1 MFFDC
6 PCKIIA
12 TIKKELL
19 LLGELYLVLGIWTL
33 QEVLFVRFS
42 EAAWLLLVL
51 RVFRWS
57 LSCLA
62 PLGPEFLP
70 LGPRG
75 QKLAGAA
82 KRAGRGEK
90 KILKYCLTF
99 NKVSTWFTKLNL
111 SFKRYGIE
119 WILFKT
125 FQDLQIL
132 WHRKKL
138 CLVCLKNHSDI
149 PRGSL
154 LVDWWA
160 RFLHSKTPLIRKIL
174 LASNHSCLCVPLE
187 VRGPMMLLPPLPIIL
202 IFSGRLSRFQTWFP
216 SRQSPIPT
224 AEHCGR
230 PLLHLVCSLR
240 PLEWRWWGAEEGMGR
255 GYQVII
261 VTGHIFWDCTAT
273 GEEWKNIVLCVC
285 GSFGHRS
292 WRELCVWL
300 DASLAVLELNQ
311 CFNFI
316 LNQLE
321 KRHITVKTNVVTCN
335 ACDMTWLNAGLPVFG
350 TGIVLAERVSA
361 LGIASQPAETGATI
375 GPICKIKQTILSC
388 TINTHI
394 KTLTCRKTAE
404 GKFHN

>member
-1 MFFDC
+1 
-6 PCKIIA
+6 
-12 TIKKELL
+12 
-19 LLGELYLVLGIWTL
+19 
-33 QEVLFVRFS
+33 
-42 EAAWLLLVL
+42 
-51 RVFRWS
+51 
-57 LSCLA
+57 
-62 PLGPEFLP
+62 
-70 LGPRG
+70 
-75 QKLAGAA
+75 
-82 KRAGRGEK
+82 
-90 KILKYCLTF
+90 
-99 NKVSTWFTKLNL
+99 
-111 SFKRYGIE
+111 
-119 WILFKT
+119 
-125 FQDLQIL
+125 
-132 WHRKKL
+132 
-138 CLVCLKNHSDI
+138 
-149 PRGSL
+149 
-154 LVDWWA
+154 
-160 RFLHSKTPLIRKIL
+160 
-174 LASNHSCLCVPLE
+174 
-187 VRGPMMLLPPLPIIL
+187 MLLPPLPIIL

-285 GSFGHRS
+285 GSFGHQS

-321 KRHITVKTNVVTCN
+321 KRHIIVKTNVVTCN

-350 TGIVLAERVSA
+350 TGTVLAERVSA

-388 TINTHI
+388 TINTHS
-394 KTLTCRKTAE
+394 KTLTYRKTAE
-404 GKFHN
+404 GKFHNRLISSSSMYNDSHYSFFTIFLLKRISGSITSDDPKLKYEIQKCQRAKESVCLRAHNKPAQIRLHR